1 MMQMLQKLIGLR
13 SLPLFASAVMRLVV
27 VLQLRFEV
35 KFQLLMTHRFRL
47 DFKSDSVFPNL
58 FLFSLL
64 CQIMGKIKEQSKVF
78 F

>member
-35 KFQLLMTHRFRL
+35 KFQLLMIPI
-47 DFKSDSVFPNL
+47 DFA
-58 FLFSLL
+58 
-64 CQIMGKIKEQSKVF
+64 
-78 F
+78 

>member
-1 MMQMLQKLIGLR
+1 MMQMLQKLVGLR

-47 DFKSDSVFPNL
+47 DFKSDSVFSSL
-58 FLFSLL
+58 LLL